1 MKRLSAIVLSLLLFW
16 VQVFVM
22 AQPLK
27 ADAPA
32 KCTCCACK
40 KSNCCVTQSSTDPAP
55 LPSAAPQTGSQN
67 LNSFSITASIAWVL
81 PRGEA
86 DFSSADNSW
95 PQRAARVPLF
105 RRDCALLI

>member
-1 MKRLSAIVLSLLLFW
+1 MKRLSAIVLSLLLLW

-22 AQPLK
+22 AEPVQ

-32 KCTCCACK
+32 KCTCCGCK
-40 KSNCCVTQSSTDPAP
+40 KTNCCVTKSSTDPAP
-55 LPSAAPQTGSQN
+55 LPATTAQTGSQN
-67 LNSFSITASIAWVL
+67 LHSFSLPASIAWTL

-86 DFSSADNSW
+86 DFSSADNF
-95 PQRAARVPLF
+95 PLRLAARIPLF

>member
-22 AQPLK
+22 AEPVQ
-27 ADAPA
+27 AGTPA
-32 KCTCCACK
+32 KCSCCTCK
-40 KSNCCVTQSSTDPAP
+40 KTDCCVTQSSTDSAP
-55 LPSAAPQTGSQN
+55 LPAATVQAGSQN
-67 LNSFSITASIAWVL
+67 LNSLSLTTSVAWIL

-86 DFSSADNSW
+86 DFSSADDSALLL
-95 PQRAARVPLF
+95 AARVPLF

>member
-16 VQVFVM
+16 VQVFAM
-22 AQPLK
+22 AQPVK

-32 KCTCCACK
+32 KCTCCSCHQ
-40 KSNCCVTQSSTDPAP
+40 SNCCVTKSAPAQAP
-55 LPSAAPQTGSQN
+55 LPVAPTSTVSQN
-67 LNSFSITASIAWVL
+67 LNLFSITASLAWML

-86 DFSSADNSW
+86 DFSSADNSSSLVV
-95 PQRAARVPLF
+95 ARVPLF

>member
-1 MKRLSAIVLSLLLFW
+1 MKRLSAILLSLLLFW

-22 AQPLK
+22 APPVK

-32 KCTCCACK
+32 KCTCCDCEQT
-40 KSNCCVTQSSTDPAP
+40 NCCVTQSSTDPTP
-55 LPSAAPQTGSQN
+55 LPAAAAPTGSQN
-67 LNSFSITASIAWVL
+67 LNSFSITASISWTL

-86 DFSSADNSW
+86 DFSSADKLA
-95 PQRAARVPLF
+95 PRCAARVPLF

>member
-22 AQPLK
+22 AQPVK
-27 ADAPA
+27 ANAPA

-40 KSNCCVTQSSTDPAP
+40 QTNCCVTKSSTDPAP
-55 LPSAAPQTGSQN
+55 LPLAPAQTGSQN
-67 LNSFSITASIAWVL
+67 LHSFSLTPSIAWTL

-86 DFSSADNSW
+86 DFSSADNS
-95 PQRAARVPLF
+95 PSLLAARVPLF